1 MTYSLVR
8 LLHIAAMI
16 LWLGGGFSLPPVRDV
31 RRSLAL
37 GREAG
42 AGVVARLE
50 TITRLVVP
58 AAAVTVLSGLLL
70 IWMRG
75 GFAAVPPRIHAGLA
89 IALSIFAVG
98 GLGSR
103 PAIRD
108 LGEAFAAGDMR
119 RAEDAA
125 RRFARWVRLEDA
137 LRFTVLVLMVV
148 PL

>member
-1 MTYSLVR
+1 MTYALVR
-8 LLHIAAMI
+8 LLHFAAVI

-31 RRSLAL
+31 RRSVAL

-42 AGVVARLE
+42 ARVVARLE

-58 AAAVTVLSGLLL
+58 AAVVTVLSGLLL
-70 IWMRG
+70 VWMRG

-89 IALSIFAVG
+89 LALSVFAVG

-108 LGEAFAAGDMR
+108 LGEAFATGDTG
-119 RAEDAA
+119 RAEEAA
-125 RRFARWVRLEDA
+125 RRFVRWVRVEDA
-137 LRFTVLVLMVV
+137 LRFTTLVLMVV